1 MSDSL
6 WLAAAA
12 VLNLAGMAGLALAME
27 THWHQVIHRMHRPAS
42 TVVRAR
48 QLLRVLG
55 AMALLLSLQAC
66 LTADRLSMAVL
77 VWVMLSAAS
86 AVAVAMVL
94 ARFVLASN
102 PTRAEANH
110 RSGRA

>member
-42 TVVRAR
+42 AVVSAR
-48 QLLRVLG
+48 QLLRALG
-55 AMALLLSLQAC
+55 AIALLLSLQAC

-94 ARFVLASN
+94 ARY

-110 RSGRA
+110 HSGRA

>member
-48 QLLRVLG
+48 QLLRALG

-86 AVAVAMVL
+86 ALAVAMFL
-94 ARFVLASN
+94 ARY

-110 RSGRA
+110 HSGRA